1 MSNGI
6 LHRRYSKVAPMQ
18 MLCPFKGVIPAAIMA
33 VSSALKNFA
42 HVSGVKSNHEQ
53 YAKRSTVAY
62 RKYSSVDCVAVN

>member
-1 MSNGI
+1 
-6 LHRRYSKVAPMQ
+6 